1 MSAKL
6 LGQALVKVFVGIILI
21 GLLLFLPAGS
31 LAYWQG
37 WLLMGILFIPMII
50 AGFVMMAK
58 CPELL
63 KKRLNAKEEQAEQKM
78 VVVCSGLMFIA
89 AFVAAGLNYR
99 FQWIPLPPIV
109 SYIFAV
115 VFLIGYILY
124 AEVLK
129 ENEYLSRTVEVQEN
143 QKVINTGLYG
153 VVRHPMYMS
162 TFILFL
168 SMPLVLGS
176 VISFIIML
184 VYIPIIAK
192 RIRNEEQVLEAG
204 LEGYTEYKTHVKYK
218 VLPFIW

>member
-21 GLLLFLPAGS
+21 GVLLFVPAGS

-63 KKRLNAKEEQAEQKM
+63 KKRLNAREEQAEQKM
-78 VVVCSGLMFIA
+78 VVACSGLMFIA

-99 FQWIPLPPIV
+99 FQWIPLPPVV
-109 SYIFAV
+109 SYVFAV
-115 VFLIGYILY
+115 VFLLGYILY

-143 QKVINTGLYG
+143 QKVIDTGLYG

-176 VISFIIML
+176 VISFAIML
-184 VYIPIIAK
+184 VYIPIISK
-192 RIRNEEQVLEAG
+192 RIRNEEQVLESG
-204 LEGYTEYKTHVKYK
+204 LEGYAEYKTRVKNK
-218 VLPFIW
+218 VIPFIW